1 MLEVGVCFPL
11 AMPLGVCFE
20 ARIDV
25 GVCLHLFLFAEV
37 KFLCSR
43 VENHRELGKVR
54 SQKGR
59 RQTLDIAAYRLC
71 KADSEAK
78 AAHHQVYTS
87 LYRHFPLTPRHISF
101 ISRTFH
107 TY

>member
-25 GVCLHLFLFAEV
+25 GVCLHLFLFAKV

-59 RQTLDIAAYRLC
+59 RQTLDIAGYRLG
-71 KADSEAK
+71 KADSKAK
-78 AAHHQVYTS
+78 AAHNQASILQNQH
-87 LYRHFPLTPRHISF
+87 LFLTPRHISK
-101 ISRTFH
+101 ITRTFH
-107 TY
+107 AY

>member
-43 VENHRELGKVR
+43 VENHGTADISGWR
-54 SQKGR
+54 GR
-59 RQTLDIAAYRLC
+59 VMNI
-71 KADSEAK
+71 
-78 AAHHQVYTS
+78 V
-87 LYRHFPLTPRHISF
+87 
-101 ISRTFH
+101 
-107 TY
+107 